1 MAFNRYP
8 DLIHEDI
15 LMEMKSELYDF
26 QKETVEAAMDKIFS
40 SDRYIGKI
48 ILPTGAG
55 KTKIAE
61 YLTARLINEIYKG
74 NHKRPSVCG
83 VACHR
88 LILANNLLE
97 RILNT
102 LAEKIGLKN
111 IDLVIVNSGNYNK
124 FVNDY
129 EETYGIKL
137 NIKNANNYS
146 KEGMNGFLQ
155 AAQKQNRHV
164 FFVMLY
170 HSMDRVIDLG
180 INFDFVFCDEAH
192 TTIEKQHYDRMEQ
205 FVKQCDVVL
214 HMTATPTTN
223 ATGKDMTNTEVY
235 GDIVI
240 EKQPRELVFGKHIC
254 PINLILHETFDKAGL
269 IKTRNDIFTNT
280 GAVINSIMTA
290 ADSLFTKVK
299 QNQENANIPENE
311 QKQGVLFVSV
321 NGNKHLTEIIECRKK
336 NQGQKFAAWR
346 EKNDVDLYIISAEKG
361 GWIDYPETKQ
371 IGDAIDLNKED
382 FLNAMEKINKE
393 RKNKSIIIFIDML
406 AEGVDLPDINGVLL
420 LRALDDNAAKIM
432 QIIGRAVRRDNND
445 RKLINDDSVQFNDYD
460 KFQKPCAY
468 VYLPT
473 AVYSRNESENI
484 MNTMLKLYDAYGDI
498 VFYMATRETQEGDS
512 SKLIENPTF
521 MKKCVNPDEISDNY
535 SLNVEKA
542 KEIIINLMSNIEIS
556 YDEKIQYI
564 TAWMSN
570 HWEELKNTDEKD
582 NEFAQYAAKINYNV
596 NLFYDYIKVID

>member
-1 MAFNRYP
+1 MAFNRWS
-8 DLIHEDI
+8 DLIHEDV
-15 LMEMKSELYDF
+15 LAEMKSELYDF
-26 QKETVEAAMDKIFS
+26 QKEAIEAAMNKVYS
-40 SDRYIGKI
+40 SERYIGKI

-61 YLTARLINEIYKG
+61 YLAARFMNEIYKG
-74 NHKRPSVCG
+74 TRRASVCG

-97 RILNT
+97 RIINT

-124 FVNDY
+124 FVTDY
-129 EETYGIKL
+129 EDKYNASL
-137 NIKNANNYS
+137 NLINAKDFS
-146 KEGMNGFLQ
+146 KESMHAFLN
-155 AAQKQNRHV
+155 AAQKNNRHV

-170 HSMDRVIDLG
+170 HSMERIIDLG
-180 INFDFVFCDEAH
+180 VNFDFVFCDEAH
-192 TTIEKQHYDRMEQ
+192 TTIEKQHYDKMEQ
-205 FVKQCDVVL
+205 FVKQCEVVL

-223 ATGKDMTNTEVY
+223 NTGKDMTNTEVY
-235 GDIVI
+235 GDIII
-240 EKQPRELVFGKHIC
+240 EKQPRELVLGKHIC
-254 PINLILHETFDKAGL
+254 PINLILQETTDKSGA

-280 GAVINSIMTA
+280 NEVINSIMTA
-290 ADSLFTKVK
+290 ADSLFAKVK
-299 QNQENANIPENE
+299 QNQENSNIPENE

-321 NGNKHLTEIIECRKK
+321 NGNKHLTEIIECKKK
-336 NQGQKFAAWR
+336 NQGQKFASWR
-346 EKNDVDLYIISAEKG
+346 ERNDVDLYIISSEKE
-361 GWIDYPETKQ
+361 GWIDYPETKEV
-371 IGDAIDLNKED
+371 GDKLDLNKET
-382 FLNAMEKINKE
+382 FLEELHKINKE

-420 LRALDDNAAKIM
+420 LRALDDNTAKIM
-432 QIIGRAVRRDNND
+432 QIIGRAVRRDDND
-445 RKLINDDSVQFNDYD
+445 RKLINDASVQFNDYD
-460 KFQKPCAY
+460 KFKKPCAY

-498 VFYMATRETQEGDS
+498 VFYMASRETQEGDS

-521 MKKCVNPDEISDNY
+521 MKKCMNKNEISNNY

-542 KEIIINLMSNIEIS
+542 KEIIINLMSNIEVS
-556 YDEKIQYI
+556 YEEKIQYI
-564 TAWMSN
+564 NAWMSN
-570 HWEELKNTDEKD
+570 HWDELKNTDEKN